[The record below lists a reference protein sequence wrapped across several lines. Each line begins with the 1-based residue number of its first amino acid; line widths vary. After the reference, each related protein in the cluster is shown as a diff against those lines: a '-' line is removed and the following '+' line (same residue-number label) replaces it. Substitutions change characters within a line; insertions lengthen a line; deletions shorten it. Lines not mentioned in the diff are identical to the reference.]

1 MGAPPPQPPHP
12 PPPVP
17 RTLAKDGAT
26 STTRPEAGVADAATS
41 SRHSLIMDFGG
52 RDAVDSAS
60 QLAGVEWRTRASE
73 GSACDGGSGP
83 RFKHHGGSVPSRRPR
98 PRPAASQPGCLHFLV
113 PRSRPMCMSDTAA
126 QRQDPAVIFKTDA
139 IGITPLHRVGRFST
153 RESAGRSAGCKLTFS
168 PDSGGQPPAHRAV
181 LGGAGRERECGGQIQ

>member
-1 MGAPPPQPPHP
+1 M
-12 PPPVP
+12 P
-17 RTLAKDGAT
+17 RTLTKDGAT
-26 STTRPEAGVADAATS
+26 STTRPEAGVPDAATS
-41 SRHSLIMDFGG
+41 SRHSCICGHICISAARFAALCGRTWEGTKGG
-52 RDAVDSAS
+52 EGALP
-60 QLAGVEWRTRASE
+60 QGGCTGQSE
-73 GSACDGGSGP
+73 RSACDGGSGP

-98 PRPAASQPGCLHFLV
+98 PGPGASQPGCLDFLV
-113 PRSRPMCMSDTAA
+113 PRRHPMCMSDTAA

>member
-41 SRHSLIMDFGG
+41 SRHNPIMISA
-52 RDAVDSAS
+52 AVM
-60 QLAGVEWRTRASE
+60 QLTLREWRTDYRASE

-113 PRSRPMCMSDTAA
+113 PRSHPMCMSDTAA

-181 LGGAGRERECGGQIQ
+181 LGGAGRERECSGQIQ